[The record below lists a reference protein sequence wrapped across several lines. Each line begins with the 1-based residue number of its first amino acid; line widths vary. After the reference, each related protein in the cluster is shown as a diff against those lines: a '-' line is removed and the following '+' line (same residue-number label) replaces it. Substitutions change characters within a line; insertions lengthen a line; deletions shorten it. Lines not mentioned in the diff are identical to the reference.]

1 MHGRQHKALLGNG
14 GTCVEDGGQRRDVQL
29 HLARGAACAH
39 HAVGHD
45 QANHLAYMPDLVQRK
60 NGFVM
65 PKGGEY
71 GVTRNVGRQHH
82 AAHAGHAQRC
92 AGVHAMQRT
101 VRDGGKNGRCIQR
114 ALQLGQIVQ
123 IGRCAHDLCNSTFV
137 DIGLAHHTGGRYGGN
152 GRAHAC
158 TSTEISSKVTPVL
171 PWLSSQK
178 RCIRLPSTCLR

>member
-1 MHGRQHKALLGNG
+1 MAVR
-14 GTCVEDGGQRRDVQL
+14 VSRMQRRDVQL

-82 AAHAGHAQRC
+82 AAHAGHVQRC
-92 AGVHAMQRT
+92 AGVHTMQRA

-123 IGRCAHDLCNSTFV
+123 IGRCAHDLCNGTFV

-152 GRAHAC
+152 GRAHAR
-158 TSTEISSKVTPVL
+158 TSKEISSKVTPVL